1 MVDVMCSKQRLLW
14 LYLHDTL
21 GNFLIKYRVKRTL
34 ILHRKFG
41 DLLGKSHKQSVL
53 ICLNRWLGPLLHRT
67 SKLTVIRPSLQI
79 RVCAYGMG
87 ILLRVVMRI
96 RTNRPQIQPR
106 MVMVAANLHTPSLN
120 TFFSIGNFCKEVMFG
135 V

>member
-1 MVDVMCSKQRLLW
+1 MSSEEDFDSTPEVRRFVGEVSQGVCPYMFD
-14 LYLHDTL
+14 
-21 GNFLIKYRVKRTL
+21 
-34 ILHRKFG
+34 
-41 DLLGKSHKQSVL
+41 
-53 ICLNRWLGPLLHRT
+53 RWLGPLLHRT
-67 SKLTVIRPSLQI
+67 SKLTVIWPSLQI

>member
-1 MVDVMCSKQRLLW
+1 MIDVMYSKQRLLW

-106 MVMVAANLHTPSLN
+106 MVMVAANLHTRSLN